1 MRYVMAVLYYAVV
14 GSLAIG
20 FGLLF
25 NVMMPDEQPT
35 DIVYFI
41 GSDL

>member
-1 MRYVMAVLYYAVV
+1 MRKAIAVLYYIAI
-14 GSLAIG
+14 GALALG

-25 NVMMPDEQPT
+25 NVVMPDEQPT